1 MLNETVNINIEISVS
16 GAEHCGHRAL
26 RCGCLHLWHLS
37 LCVAA
42 ARDGFDPR
50 QRSPQPEPLSVA
62 AACSCRCPR
71 TGAGSGPLKL
81 LFSVAHGIMLRAP
94 TDALQLRGSGAAR
107 TGPILLSNEFKY
119 I

>member
-1 MLNETVNINIEISVS
+1 MVS
-16 GAEHCGHRAL
+16 RRTNFGE
-26 RCGCLHLWHLS
+26 
-37 LCVAA
+37 
-42 ARDGFDPR
+42 
-50 QRSPQPEPLSVA
+50 RSEPAPDRGGKLQSAGGRHKVTFRHW
-62 AACSCRCPR
+62 CSCRCPR